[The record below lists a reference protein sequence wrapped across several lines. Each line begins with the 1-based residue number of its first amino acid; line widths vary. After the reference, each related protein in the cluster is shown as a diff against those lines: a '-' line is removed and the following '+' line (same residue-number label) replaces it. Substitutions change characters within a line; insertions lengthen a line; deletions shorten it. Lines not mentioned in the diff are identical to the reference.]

1 MILLS
6 FTSHCCWS
14 SFLLFHCKQCVI
26 AACQWGRVWTRLQT
40 ELFTSFVSTGD
51 TEEFYLEK
59 TNCKLEGHPFSKVCF
74 QSPVLF
80 NPFLLRFKQNMAGSL
95 KLLIVFLSHASS
107 GWHMQKD
114 TNVTTKKWS
123 VLNILVSFY
132 CIGSLCQKNWS
143 ILKCEKYIL
152 YTWNARNAVSDN
164 LKSLPPPP
172 RDLCSGLWI
181 AWPQMAIIC
190 FPNLIV
196 LEYVTCVNLRY
207 TCR

>member
-1 MILLS
+1 MLLS

-152 YTWNARNAVSDN
+152 CFTPETLEMQSQTTSNHFP
-164 LKSLPPPP
+164 LP
-172 RDLCSGLWI
+172 
-181 AWPQMAIIC
+181 QEIC
-190 FPNLIV
+190 APVVGSHGHKWLSFVFQI
-196 LEYVTCVNLRY
+196 
-207 TCR
+207 

>member
-1 MILLS
+1 MFS
-6 FTSHCCWS
+6 VS
-14 SFLLFHCKQCVI
+14 SPL
-26 AACQWGRVWTRLQT
+26 
-40 ELFTSFVSTGD
+40 
-51 TEEFYLEK
+51 
-59 TNCKLEGHPFSKVCF
+59 
-74 QSPVLF
+74 
-80 NPFLLRFKQNMAGSL
+80 NPFLLRFKQNMTGSL
-95 KLLIVFLSHASS
+95 KLLIVFLNHASS

-114 TNVTTKKWS
+114 TNVTTKKLS

-132 CIGSLCQKNWS
+132 CIGSLCQKKLINFKMWE
-143 ILKCEKYIL
+143 IYIMF

-172 RDLCSGLWI
+172 RDLCSGLWN

>member
-1 MILLS
+1 MLS

-123 VLNILVSFY
+123 VLNILVSFF

-152 YTWNARNAVSDN
+152 CFTPETLEMQSQTTSNHFP
-164 LKSLPPPP
+164 LPQEI
-172 RDLCSGLWI
+172 CSPVVGSHGHKWLLF
-181 AWPQMAIIC
+181 C

-196 LEYVTCVNLRY
+196 LEYVTCLNLGY

>member
-1 MILLS
+1 MFS
-6 FTSHCCWS
+6 
-14 SFLLFHCKQCVI
+14 
-26 AACQWGRVWTRLQT
+26 
-40 ELFTSFVSTGD
+40 VS
-51 TEEFYLEK
+51 
-59 TNCKLEGHPFSKVCF
+59 
-74 QSPVLF
+74 SPV
-80 NPFLLRFKQNMAGSL
+80 NPFLLRFKQNMTGSL
-95 KLLIVFLSHASS
+95 KLFFCLFKPCQFRVTHAERY
-107 GWHMQKD
+107 K
-114 TNVTTKKWS
+114 NVTTKKWS

-143 ILKCEKYIL
+143 IVKCEKYIL

-172 RDLCSGLWI
+172 RDLCSGRWI

-196 LEYVTCVNLRY
+196 LEYVTCVNLRH